1 MIELKTSDQLN
12 GIRKSSRVLV
22 DVLSD
27 IDKMVRPGVS
37 TDSLDEWA
45 RKRIISANARC
56 AFLGYK
62 GFPRSICI
70 SVNEEIVHGI
80 PGKRILKEGDIVS
93 IDAGV
98 ELDGYFSDAAITIA
112 VGRITDEA
120 AKLIDVT
127 RRALSEAVECAVLG
141 ARVSDI
147 SFAIEECAKK
157 GGFSVIREFV
167 GHGIG
172 LNLHEDPQIP
182 NFGQR
187 GMGVR
192 LKEGMVLAIEPMICA
207 GKPDIEILSDGW
219 TAVTRDRSL
228 SAHFEHT
235 IAITGQGPEVL
246 TEGIQF
252 EN

>member
-1 MIELKTSDQLN
+1 MIELKSSDQIK
-12 GIRKSSRVLV
+12 GIKKSSRVLV
-22 DVLSD
+22 DVLSG
-27 IDKMVRPGVS
+27 IKKMIKPGVS
-37 TDSLDEWA
+37 TSSLDKWA

-62 GFPRSICI
+62 GFPMSICT

-80 PGKRILKEGDIVS
+80 PCQRVLKEGDIIS

-98 ELDGYFSDAAITIA
+98 ELDGYFSDAAITVA
-112 VGRITDEA
+112 VGGITSEA
-120 AKLIDVT
+120 ANLIDVT
-127 RRALSEAVECAVLG
+127 RRALSEAIKECAVLG
-141 ARVSDI
+141 VRVSDI
-147 SFAIEECAKK
+147 SFVIEECAEKS
-157 GGFSVIREFV
+157 GFSVIREFV

-192 LKEGMVLAIEPMICA
+192 LKEGMVFAIEPMICA

-246 TEGIQF
+246 TEGI
-252 EN
+252 

>member
-1 MIELKTSDQLN
+1 MIELKSPSQLN
-12 GIRKSSRVLV
+12 GIRKASRILV
-22 DVLSD
+22 DILAGLR
-27 IDKMVRPGVS
+27 KMVKPGIATS
-37 TDSLDEWA
+37 SLDEWA
-45 RKRIISANARC
+45 RKQIIAANARC

-62 GFPRSICI
+62 GFPKSICT

-80 PGKRILKEGDIVS
+80 PGERILKEGDIIS

-98 ELDGYFSDAAITIA
+98 ELDGYFSDAAVTVA
-112 VGRITDEA
+112 VGQITSQA
-120 AKLIDVT
+120 VKLIDVT
-127 RRALSEAVECAVLG
+127 RKALSKAIELAAIGC
-141 ARVSDI
+141 RVSDI
-147 SFAIEECAKK
+147 SCAIEECAKENS
-157 GGFSVIREFV
+157 FAVIREFV

-192 LKEGMVLAIEPMICA
+192 LKEGMVLAIEPMISA
-207 GKPDIEILSDGW
+207 GKPDMEVLSDGW

-235 IAITGQGPEVL
+235 VAITGHGPEIL
-246 TEGIQF
+246 TEGI
-252 EN
+252 E